1 MRLTI
6 RLAILSGVGSLA
18 CLAQTWEIG
27 GAGGG
32 TILTGLNANGPAG
45 TATAGFQPG
54 IAAGFVFGQNLY
66 PRLTGELRYTY
77 LQDDLKLSSGGTQA
91 TFGAGAHAVHYD
103 LLWHFGTR
111 EGKVQPFVAVGGGM
125 KLFEG
130 TGAQEAYQPLNQ
142 FAYFTHAQQL
152 EPMISVGGGV
162 RIALKPNVFLR
173 VEFRDYLT
181 PFPGQLIV
189 AAPGVHISG
198 WVHDFVPLVG
208 ISYLFGK

>member
-6 RLAILSGVGSLA
+6 RLAILSGIGSLA
-18 CLAQTWEIG
+18 CLAQMWEIG

-32 TILTGLNANGPAG
+32 TILTGLNATGPAG

-130 TGAQEAYQPLNQ
+130 TGEQQAYQPLNQ

>member
-6 RLAILSGVGSLA
+6 RLAILLGIGTLA
-18 CLAQTWEIG
+18 CLAQMWEIG
-27 GAGGG
+27 GAGGLG
-32 TILTGLNANGPAG
+32 VPTGLNAMGAAG

-54 IAAGFVFGQNLY
+54 MAASFVVGQNLY

-77 LQDDLKLSSGGTQA
+77 LQDDLKLSSGGTEA
-91 TFGAGAHAVHYD
+91 TFGAAAHAVHYD
-103 LLWHFGTR
+103 LLWHFGKG
-111 EGKVQPFVAVGGGM
+111 EGKVQPFVAAGGGM
-125 KLFEG
+125 KLYEG
-130 TGAQEAYQPLNQ
+130 TGAAQAYQPLNQ
-142 FAYFTHAQQL
+142 FAYFTHTEQL
-152 EPMISVGGGV
+152 EPMISAGAGV
-162 RIALKPNVFLR
+162 RIALKPNVILR

-181 PFPGQLIV
+181 PFPGHVIA